1 MLHHKAFQKIIADFL
16 LLHTAV
22 QHTGAVK
29 QELYND
35 VIGKRQIAFR
45 ANIEKYAV
53 QGFIGLCYIDG
64 REGCLKALK
73 DIAALTLIF
82 RLLSFKNAFIFFFR
96 FTTSLSR
103 ANRCMVFCETTSL
116 VSYNSGRETGY
127 REKEGMFNVEM
138 MDLSNVV
145 SGGLSPTISTP
156 FPISIYLISLY
167 ILSVNS

>member
-1 MLHHKAFQKIIADFL
+1 MCIRDSHKAFQKIIADFL

-45 ANIEKYAV
+45 ANIEQYAV

-64 REGCLKALK
+64 GEGCLKALK

-82 RLLSFKNAFIFFFR
+82 RGQTLIIQKCLYFLLSVHYI
-96 FTTSLSR
+96 TEQSQQ
-103 ANRCMVFCETTSL
+103 MH
-116 VSYNSGRETGY
+116 
-127 REKEGMFNVEM
+127 
-138 MDLSNVV
+138 
-145 SGGLSPTISTP
+145 GL
-156 FPISIYLISLY
+156 L
-167 ILSVNS
+167 

>member
-45 ANIEKYAV
+45 ANIEQYAV

-82 RLLSFKNAFIFFFR
+82 RGQTLIIQIFFFR